1 MKAWTEQQR
10 AAIDARGCNLLVS
23 AAAGTGKT
31 AVLVERIIQIILKD
45 KIDIDRL
52 LIVTFTNAAAG
63 EMRERIAAAIMR
75 EMDKKTD
82 DGQHLR
88 RQINLLNRALITT
101 IHSFCMDVIRKHF
114 HVIDVD
120 PGFRIGDVTETG
132 IFKLEALEELFEE
145 EYERADDLFFQLVET
160 FGGTKADRPLQ
171 DLVLKIYSFIQS
183 QPYPDMWLRE
193 KVEDFA
199 L

>member
-1 MKAWTEQQR
+1 M
-10 AAIDARGCNLLVS
+10 L
-23 AAAGTGKT
+23 
-31 AVLVERIIQIILKD
+31 
-45 KIDIDRL
+45 
-52 LIVTFTNAAAG
+52 
-63 EMRERIAAAIMR
+63 
-75 EMDKKTD
+75 
-82 DGQHLR
+82 
-88 RQINLLNRALITT
+88 
-101 IHSFCMDVIRKHF
+101 
-114 HVIDVD
+114 D

-199 L
+199 LSIEDFEDSDWLKTIKGRIKIRLEGAMDLLNDALAISQEPAGRVHMNMPYLQTWFR